1 VALGNGAT
9 PGQEAT
15 LDDAMGLFDELLDLG
30 DAKGLDLRLPDDVLA
45 VGRELAADRS
55 YTQEHRLDLFWM
67 LGIYLS
73 HRIHLGE
80 DARAWEDVQVVV
92 GAQNAEAEDAVTK
105 LLTDRMLRFDRAET
119 AEALGRLAVC
129 ERVPDLLA
137 WIGEGRA
144 VTATGAIRRADLSFA
159 AGLLGIDV
167 IGVNRRPRQ
176 PGANGA
182 ALPVLSMDAVPPLT
196 IWWDHL
202 LNSQIIELDG
212 SRVRRG
218 ARADAFLADRQD
230 ERLTLT
236 CDIALYTALMY
247 VTDDVEWNISTGRAF
262 EILAAALVRGEDD
275 VDTPLSRE
283 LESLPLTSEMVKAAG
298 SPVVTGAWVGQQADH
313 IIKELARIG
322 LLEMSANGRPRVRRG
337 LARVLAAVLR
347 RVRSHLPSWYYGK
360 LP

>member
-1 VALGNGAT
+1 
-9 PGQEAT
+9 
-15 LDDAMGLFDELLDLG
+15 
-30 DAKGLDLRLPDDVLA
+30 
-45 VGRELAADRS
+45 
-55 YTQEHRLDLFWM
+55 M

-73 HRIHLGE
+73 HRIHLGD
-80 DARAWEDVQVVV
+80 DAEAWKDVQAVV

-119 AEALGRLAVC
+119 AEALGRVAVC

-137 WIGEGRA
+137 WIGAGRA
-144 VTATGAIRRADLSFA
+144 VTATGAIRRADLRFT

-176 PGANGA
+176 PGGIGA

-202 LNSQIIELDG
+202 LNSRIIELDG

-218 ARADAFLADRQD
+218 PRADAFLADRQD

-236 CDIALYTALMY
+236 YDIALSAALTY
-247 VTDDVEWNISTGRAF
+247 VIEDAEWNISTARAF

-283 LESLPLTSEMVKAAG
+283 LESLPLTREMVKAAG
-298 SPVVTGAWVGQQADH
+298 SPVVTRAWVGDQADH
-313 IIKELARIG
+313 IINEFARIG

-337 LARVLAAVLR
+337 LGCVLGAVLL
-347 RVRSHLPSWYYGK
+347 RVRSHLPAGTTGSCSPSRRPTLSEASASVLGTRHRRSAPCPIPVPGSRCTCTASSSGPWSPSPPYCS
-360 LP
+360 